1 MGKCAQTQ
9 KKTKM
14 DNPTD
19 HRLRLQSR
27 IPAMRAWTSIGFCH
41 YKCTNGIKRHL
52 AVDTL
57 GLPFFTHC
65 TRASVSDD
73 LGLIELLSQNLDY
86 FRAKPMNIPKIT
98 ILLDHGYH
106 PEKITATLQTL
117 YPQIMTKLRFQLAPK
132 PTKAE
137 KDAPGKTG
145 FVPVATRW
153 GKRTFKCLD
162 GTM

>member
-1 MGKCAQTQ
+1 
-9 KKTKM
+9 
-14 DNPTD
+14 
-19 HRLRLQSR
+19 
-27 IPAMRAWTSIGFCH
+27 MRAWTSIGFCH

-98 ILLDHGYH
+98 ILHRRRLPSREDHSH
-106 PEKITATLQTL
+106 PANTLSSDYDQAQIPTGTQTHES
-117 YPQIMTKLRFQLAPK
+117 R
-132 PTKAE
+132 
-137 KDAPGKTG
+137 
-145 FVPVATRW
+145 
-153 GKRTFKCLD
+153 KRCPW
-162 GTM
+162 

>member
-1 MGKCAQTQ
+1 MESK
-9 KKTKM
+9 
-14 DNPTD
+14 
-19 HRLRLQSR
+19 
-27 IPAMRAWTSIGFCH
+27 GFCH

-106 PEKITATLQTL
+106 PEKITAALQTL
-117 YPQIMTKLRFQLAPK
+117 YPQIMNKLRFQLAPK

-145 FVPVATRW
+145 FVPVATCW
-153 GKRTFKCLD
+153 GKRTFKFGWNDVRVWSRTLSEHCLMRLPSSIYVLSD
-162 GTM
+162 SCLSG

>member
-1 MGKCAQTQ
+1 MESK
-9 KKTKM
+9 
-14 DNPTD
+14 
-19 HRLRLQSR
+19 
-27 IPAMRAWTSIGFCH
+27 GFCH

-98 ILLDHGYH
+98 ILHGRRLPSREDHSR
-106 PEKITATLQTL
+106 PANTLSSDYDQAQIPTGTQTHES
-117 YPQIMTKLRFQLAPK
+117 R
-132 PTKAE
+132 
-137 KDAPGKTG
+137 
-145 FVPVATRW
+145 
-153 GKRTFKCLD
+153 KRCPW
-162 GTM
+162 